1 MYDVFIS
8 YRREGG
14 IDFARLLYE
23 ELTKRGLSV
32 FFDIEELREG
42 NFNNQLYSAI
52 LNSKNFIVIMSRQSL
67 DRCVNE
73 NDWVNNEIKYALD
86 EKINIIP
93 IMMEEFQFP
102 DKLGNIEAIRHI
114 QAVQY
119 IHLYHNAS
127 IEKICERLQDISWN
141 NIPKG
146 EIVETI
152 EEERFENTY
161 INNDNH
167 DKELARLN
175 TQRKILKRFDI
186 DVYEKIKE
194 ELDNLVILDIGT
206 NRGDL
211 IIDRFGNA
219 ESLEKI
225 MGLEFDEKIVDEA
238 NKKYKIPGKI
248 HFYNANVEANDF
260 EEKLKNYMLEMKI
273 ESFNVIHIS
282 MLLLHLKKPFNLLKV
297 VRKYLSK
304 DGVLFIRDID
314 DGLNI
319 AYPDEKSD
327 FKRVV
332 DMCNIL
338 DTSGYRHCGR
348 EIYTLLKRT
357 GYKNVVLEKN
367 GLSTIEMNFEAR
379 EALFDTYFS
388 FVLEDAE
395 IMMNRHP
402 ENETAKENYEWLKN
416 NYENLEERF
425 LDSNFYFNLGFM
437 TFTAKK

>member
-1 MYDVFIS
+1 
-8 YRREGG
+8 
-14 IDFARLLYE
+14 
-23 ELTKRGLSV
+23 
-32 FFDIEELREG
+32 
-42 NFNNQLYSAI
+42 
-52 LNSKNFIVIMSRQSL
+52 
-67 DRCVNE
+67 
-73 NDWVNNEIKYALD
+73 
-86 EKINIIP
+86 
-93 IMMEEFQFP
+93 
-102 DKLGNIEAIRHI
+102 
-114 QAVQY
+114 
-119 IHLYHNAS
+119 
-127 IEKICERLQDISWN
+127 
-141 NIPKG
+141 
-146 EIVETI
+146 
-152 EEERFENTY
+152 
-161 INNDNH
+161 
-167 DKELARLN
+167 
-175 TQRKILKRFDI
+175 
-186 DVYEKIKE
+186 
-194 ELDNLVILDIGT
+194 
-206 NRGDL
+206 
-211 IIDRFGNA
+211 
-219 ESLEKI
+219 
-225 MGLEFDEKIVDEA
+225 
-238 NKKYKIPGKI
+238 
-248 HFYNANVEANDF
+248 
-260 EEKLKNYMLEMKI
+260 MKI

-395 IMMNRHP
+395 IMMKRHP